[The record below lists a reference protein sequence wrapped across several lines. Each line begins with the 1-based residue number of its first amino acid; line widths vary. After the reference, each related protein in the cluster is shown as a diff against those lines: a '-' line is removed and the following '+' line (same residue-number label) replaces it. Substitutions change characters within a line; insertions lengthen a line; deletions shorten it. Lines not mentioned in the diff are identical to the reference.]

1 MRGERWLVGLLCALG
16 VGLTGSLGFWQ
27 LDRAQQKL
35 DLLATQEAAQRL
47 PALGNGELAAQ
58 GPGQADAAR
67 RSARLRGHWLPEHQL
82 WLDNRAH
89 DRRNGTLLLTP
100 LQLEGRPELIWV
112 QRGWQER
119 TPGLHAVP
127 PWPAT
132 PAGPVEIQGQ
142 LRPQAS
148 QVKAFGAESA
158 GPLRQN
164 LDLSASASQLGRPV
178 LPWVL
183 WQTGPNCAPLR
194 CDWPA
199 PDSGV
204 HKHWG
209 YAAQWFALAVL
220 ILGLYVWFQFLKPAR
235 TGR

>member
-1 MRGERWLVGLLCALG
+1 MRAERWLLG
-16 VGLTGSLGFWQ
+16 VLALLGAGLTGSLGLWQ

-35 DLLATQEAAQRL
+35 ALQAEQQAAERL
-47 PALGNGELAAQ
+47 PVLGNAEL
-58 GPGQADAAR
+58 PAR
-67 RSARLRGHWLPEHQL
+67 AEPAGVRRLARLRGRWLPEQQF
-82 WLDNRAH
+82 WLDNRPH
-89 DRRNGTLLLTP
+89 ERRNGTLLLTP

-119 TPGLHAVP
+119 APGLHQVP

-132 PAGPVEIQGQ
+132 PGGVVEVLGQ

-148 QVKAFGAESA
+148 QVKAFGAEST

-164 LDLSASASQLGRPV
+164 LHLSASTAQLGRPV

-183 WQTGPNCAPLR
+183 WQTGPDCAPLR

-209 YAAQWFALAVL
+209 YAAQWFALAAL

-235 TGR
+235 AGR